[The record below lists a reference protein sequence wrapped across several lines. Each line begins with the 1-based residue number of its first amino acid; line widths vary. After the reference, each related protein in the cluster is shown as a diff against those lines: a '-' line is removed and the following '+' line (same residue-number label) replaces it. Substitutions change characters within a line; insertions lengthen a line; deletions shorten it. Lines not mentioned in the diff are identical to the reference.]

1 GFTYARSRVE
11 KPRAKRHAGGLAH
24 ALAPSIRFEP
34 MTPDAFSS
42 AWLSALATIIV
53 IDLVLAGDNAIVIGL
68 AARNV
73 PKEMQKRVVLWG
85 TAGAIIV
92 RALLTFVVVWLLKIP
107 LFLLIG
113 GLALIYIGWRITKD
127 D

>member
-1 GFTYARSRVE
+1 MLADWYDRGHYLEDLRHRASRTRDHGLKSRAPAARWRHL
-11 KPRAKRHAGGLAH
+11 RARATSARTDDT
-24 ALAPSIRFEP
+24 RFLH
-34 MTPDAFSS
+34 

-85 TAGAIIV
+85 TAGAI
-92 RALLTFVVVWLLKIP
+92 VV
-107 LFLLIG
+107 
-113 GLALIYIGWRITKD
+113 ASC
-127 D
+127 

>member
-1 GFTYARSRVE
+1 
-11 KPRAKRHAGGLAH
+11 
-24 ALAPSIRFEP
+24 
-34 MTPDAFSS
+34 MTPDVFST

-73 PKEMQKRVVLWG
+73 PKDMQKRVVLWG

-92 RALLTFVVVWLLKIP
+92 RALLTLVVVWLLKIP
-107 LFLLIG
+107 AFLLIG
-113 GLALIYIGWRITKD
+113 G
-127 D
+127 